1 MNESS
6 GLSASDVLALTRND
20 GIGGNNFW
28 WIIVFLIVAGM
39 FGGNLFGNSNGA
51 SAAERVATSDFIS
64 SQFSNQNDKFIAL
77 QNGEAINRVS
87 RDVLETS
94 NATNVGILNAA
105 NNTDKEILQSRYDN
119 SLGQCNIEKTIL
131 LGNQNMQSQ
140 LSACCCD
147 LKSAIHAEGEAT
159 RAMITE
165 NTIQELRDNLQAAQL
180 TLGNA
185 TQTQNLLNAIGRY
198 NVVSIPY
205 NTYPYS
211 YPYSYPYGCGVSSVV

>member
-6 GLSASDVLALTRND
+6 GLSASDVLALTRDN

-77 QNGEAINRVS
+77 QNGSAINQVS

-94 NATNVGILNAA
+94 NATNVGILNAS

-131 LGNQNMQSQ
+131 LGNQGMQSQ

-147 LKSAIHAEGEAT
+147 LKTAIHAEGEAT

-205 NTYPYS
+205 NTYPYC
-211 YPYSYPYGCGVSSVV
+211 YPYGYGVSSVV